1 MKVKH
6 LLAFLIQ
13 YDPETEVVIP
23 NGETG
28 DKSGITI
35 IWTDKI
41 SIEEAEAT
49 ELVTVTT
56 EGRFSFTKTPLL
68 VILPAEEEMDDIQH
82 T

>member
-6 LLAFLIQ
+6 LLEFLLR
-13 YDPETEVVIP
+13 YDPDTEVVMP

-28 DKSGITI
+28 SKSGITI

-41 SIEEAEAT
+41 AIEEAEAT

-56 EGRFSFTKTPLL
+56 EGRFSFAKTPLL
-68 VILPAEEEMDDIQH
+68 VILPVEEETDDIQH
-82 T
+82 A